1 MNAPRRPRASPAACA
16 AQCAARSAALAWRCA
31 GCRRYILP
39 SRVGH
44 PFRQDDTRYL
54 DDTLSLS
61 GGPLGGG
68 PPTGTAT
75 RDGILK
81 STVPHNK
88 KNQNIQNTQTSTA
101 TGWAHSLYLALVLA
115 GSSLAGPRLRLGPP
129 AVPAAATFSPTFL
142 KNCDDLVKSLRT
154 SLRCFSPFLGFSKL
168 PVLTSPL
175 RLASAR
181 SRSTWGGV
189 RVGVRVGVSGQW
201 SVVSGQWSVV
211 SGQGWG

>member
-1 MNAPRRPRASPAACA
+1 M
-16 AQCAARSAALAWRCA
+16 
-31 GCRRYILP
+31 
-39 SRVGH
+39 
-44 PFRQDDTRYL
+44 
-54 DDTLSLS
+54 
-61 GGPLGGG
+61 
-68 PPTGTAT
+68 
-75 RDGILK
+75 
-81 STVPHNK
+81 
-88 KNQNIQNTQTSTA
+88 
-101 TGWAHSLYLALVLA
+101 YLALVLA

-189 RVGVRVGVSGQW
+189 SGQWSVVSGQWSVVSGQW